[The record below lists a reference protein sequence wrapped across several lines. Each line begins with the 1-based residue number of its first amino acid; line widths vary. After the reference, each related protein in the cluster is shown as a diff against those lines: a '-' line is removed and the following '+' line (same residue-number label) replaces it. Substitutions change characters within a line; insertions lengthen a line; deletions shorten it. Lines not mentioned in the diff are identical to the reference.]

1 MARSQAS
8 DFIHNFRFHVTTGNL
23 GDSAEAPLLPAAGF
37 NSVTTPEYTVEAV
50 EYREGIYT
58 FTRKYAGL
66 PTTNDLT
73 MSRGVTK
80 KDTEFFDW
88 LTASIAGDEYRTT
101 ITISHFH
108 KDDGLNALD
117 ASIATAEMPLAS
129 KSYICHEAI
138 PTRVKPA
145 ADLDGTAGDV
155 SLAEVD
161 VAFEHF
167 TIEVAE

>member
-1 MARSQAS
+1 MARPQAE
-8 DFIHNFRFHVTTGNL
+8 DFIHNFRFHVTTGGL
-23 GDSAEAPLLPAAGF
+23 GDGGEPPLLPAAGF

-58 FTRKYAGL
+58 FTRKFPGL

-80 KDTEFFDW
+80 KDTEFYDW
-88 LTASIAGDEYRTT
+88 LTAAIAGAEYRSL
-101 ITISHFH
+101 ITISHYH

-117 ASIATAEMPLAS
+117 GSIALPAGGAS
-129 KSYICHEAI
+129 KTYVCHEAI

-161 VAFEHF
+161 VAFEYF
-167 TIEVAE
+167 TVAAAT